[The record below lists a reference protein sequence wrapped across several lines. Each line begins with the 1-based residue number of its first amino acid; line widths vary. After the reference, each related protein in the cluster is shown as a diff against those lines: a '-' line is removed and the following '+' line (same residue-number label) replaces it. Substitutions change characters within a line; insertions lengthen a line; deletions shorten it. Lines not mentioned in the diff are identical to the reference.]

1 MDIRRQAREFVE
13 ARKPSGEVVTLGTKL
28 PISGLLQL
36 CSEIAQAGFPAYCK
50 NPYKALQKIAGGK
63 DKSARRPAGR

>member
-1 MDIRRQAREFVE
+1 MSSFPMDIRRQAREFVE

-36 CSEIAQAGFPAYCK
+36 CSEIGQARFAEYCK
-50 NPYKALQKIAGGK
+50 NPYKALQ
-63 DKSARRPAGR
+63 